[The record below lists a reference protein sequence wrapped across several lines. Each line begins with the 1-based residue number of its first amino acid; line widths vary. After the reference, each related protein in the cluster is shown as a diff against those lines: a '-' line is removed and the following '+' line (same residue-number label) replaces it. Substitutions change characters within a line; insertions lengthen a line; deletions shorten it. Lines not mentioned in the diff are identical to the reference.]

1 MCFSLL
7 DRGLISQ
14 PVIYANASTRF
25 SDGGEFGFG
34 GEVGISTS
42 KLHARGP
49 MGVEDICTYKY
60 IISGEGQIRE

>member
-1 MCFSLL
+1 MVMLQRVL
-7 DRGLISQ
+7 
-14 PVIYANASTRF
+14 AME
-25 SDGGEFGFG
+25 EFGFG

-49 MGVEDICTYKY
+49 MGIEDICTYKY